1 MARSLSPLET
11 AILTHIDEA
20 REAEEAIRE
29 FSDGPPTREIPAE
42 TMEELIQESR
52 R

>member
-1 MARSLSPLET
+1 MTSPLEIAIASHCDEVT
-11 AILTHIDEA
+11 AWEDA
-20 REAEEAIRE
+20 VKE

-42 TMEELIQESR
+42 TMAELVESSR